1 MAAHS
6 IASCHTAD
14 NLDSLQPHPFQSL
27 VIETIVRDHL
37 SIVIESFNTG
47 SCLCAHHPPTTVLFF
62 FYISMHS
69 DIYWAETLSPSAE
82 RTFILYAAIV
92 LELAL
97 YILSLGPAQMNAFL
111 LKC

>member
-1 MAAHS
+1 VAAHC
-6 IASCHTAD
+6 IASCHTAH
-14 NLDSLQPHPFQSL
+14 NLDSLQPHPFQIL

-62 FYISMHS
+62 HIRMHS
-69 DIYWAETLSPSAE
+69 DIYWAETLSPSTD
-82 RTFILYAAIV
+82 RTFILYAATV

-97 YILSLGPAQMNAFL
+97 YNLSSGPAQMNVFP
-111 LKC
+111 LKY